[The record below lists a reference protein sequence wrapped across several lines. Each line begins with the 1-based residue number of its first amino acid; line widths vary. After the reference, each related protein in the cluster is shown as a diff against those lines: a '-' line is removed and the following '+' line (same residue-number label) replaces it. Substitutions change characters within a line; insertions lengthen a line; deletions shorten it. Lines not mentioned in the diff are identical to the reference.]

1 MLEQIYLVIKK
12 TPINKTDLIDLVP
25 ILKELDGFEYHHP
38 LHPYPILEHS
48 IKAAETLEGEFLR
61 LAMIF
66 HDIGKLYTSLKVPDK
81 RNQDAFV
88 MKSPNHEAE
97 SARIV
102 NDLFKDEMDKQSLNT
117 LAKLIEYHDT
127 PLTTKDD
134 ETVMKQLI
142 KEYGLNFVESLLKMQ
157 RADMSTHSKKYYEKQ
172 MKPQLDYADDVFTK
186 KYKKDM

>member
-1 MLEQIYLVIKK
+1 MLEQIYSIIRETSIDKGAL
-12 TPINKTDLIDLVP
+12 INLVP
-25 ILKELDGFEYHHP
+25 ILKELDEFEFCHP
-38 LHPYPILEHS
+38 VHPYSVLEHS
-48 IKAAETLEGEFLR
+48 IKAAEMLEDEFLR

-66 HDIGKLYTSLKVPDK
+66 HDIGKLNTSIKVPHYTIP
-81 RNQDAFV
+81 NTFV
-88 MKSPNHEAE
+88 MKSPNHEVE

-102 NDLFKDEMDKQSLNT
+102 NDLLKDEMDNQSLNT
-117 LAKLIEYHDT
+117 LLKLIEYHDT